1 MRRPDLSENT
11 VLADLR
17 PPAPPAGVPTARWRR
32 NRSETGDALSFYRGK
47 QVGQYEAYL
56 AVVDMHPRVAKKILK
71 AFNMNEHG
79 VISVEGT

>member
-1 MRRPDLSENT
+1 MRRPDLSEGA

-17 PPAPPAGVPTARWRR
+17 PPAPPAGVPAARWRR
-32 NRSETGDALSFYRGK
+32 NRSESGDALSFYRGK

-56 AVVDMHPRVAKKILK
+56 AIVEEHPRIARKILK
-71 AFNMNEHG
+71 AFRMDEHG

>member
-1 MRRPDLSENT
+1 MRRPDLSEHA

-17 PPAPPAGVPTARWRR
+17 PPAPPTGVPKARWKASRG
-32 NRSETGDALSFYRGK
+32 ETGDALSFYRGK

-56 AVVDMHPRVAKKILK
+56 AVVDMYPRVAKKILK

-79 VISVEGT
+79 VINVEGT